1 MKKFFLAAIGLSML
15 ASCQQPAAVENTE
28 KGIRLA
34 YVRIDSLQSQYNY
47 FQELVGELQAEEE
60 KIVVELQRRQQELQ
74 TNIELYQ
81 QEAPKMTAR
90 QREANEADLR
100 RVQQNY
106 LQVEQAAQGQM
117 MQRQN
122 DLTVIMREDMN
133 SAIEIL
139 KEELNLD
146 FILLYEEGG
155 QIIYANDEY
164 DITERMVTMLNENRE
179 NPTEEQATEA
189 AVRGRLILQLQNKR
203 KLPNTKKSG
212 RVCARIFLCLYCRAL
227 LIR

>member
-1 MKKFFLAAIGLSML
+1 MAATGLSML
-15 ASCQQPAAVENTE
+15 ASCQQQPTAVENTE

-122 DLTVIMREDMN
+122 DLTVMMREDMN
-133 SAIEIL
+133 SAIETL

-155 QIIYANDEY
+155 QIIYANDDY
-164 DITERMVTMLNENRE
+164 DITERMVNMLNESRE
-179 NPTEEQATEA
+179 TPSEEEATEA
-189 AVRGRLILQLQNKR
+189 SEEAADS
-203 KLPNTKKSG
+203 TS
-212 RVCARIFLCLYCRAL
+212 AE
-227 LIR
+227 

>member
-1 MKKFFLAAIGLSML
+1 M
-15 ASCQQPAAVENTE
+15 
-28 KGIRLA
+28 
-34 YVRIDSLQSQYNY
+34 
-47 FQELVGELQAEEE
+47 VGELQAEEE

-122 DLTVIMREDMN
+122 DLTVMMREDMN
-133 SAIEIL
+133 SAIETL

-164 DITERMVTMLNENRE
+164 DITERMVRMLNENRE
-179 NPTEEQATEA
+179 NPSEEVVTEATEEA
-189 AVRGRLILQLQNKR
+189 ADSAV
-203 KLPNTKKSG
+203 
-212 RVCARIFLCLYCRAL
+212 VE
-227 LIR
+227 

>member
-15 ASCQQPAAVENTE
+15 ASCQQQPAAVENTE

-139 KEELNLD
+139 KDELNLD

-189 AVRGRLILQLQNKR
+189 AAEA
-203 KLPNTKKSG
+203 TDS
-212 RVCARIFLCLYCRAL
+212 AAAE
-227 LIR
+227 

>member
-15 ASCQQPAAVENTE
+15 ASCQQQPAAVENTE

-106 LQVEQAAQGQM
+106 LQVEQATQGQM

-122 DLTVIMREDMN
+122 DLTVMMREDMN

-164 DITERMVTMLNENRE
+164 DITERMVNMLNENRE
-179 NPTEEQATEA
+179 NPTEEEEAVSEATDSA
-189 AVRGRLILQLQNKR
+189 AVE
-203 KLPNTKKSG
+203 
-212 RVCARIFLCLYCRAL
+212 
-227 LIR
+227 